1 MCFLV
6 DSVMVTN
13 FQCRFQQA
21 ASLPVLFTVT
31 NYFIGAQ
38 HQAILSYLNHM
49 YFDQMLLS
57 FPIGLQLITILVVN

>member
-21 ASLPVLFTVT
+21 ASLPALFTVT
-31 NYFIGAQ
+31 DYFIGVQ

-49 YFDQMLLS
+49 CFDQMLLS
-57 FPIGLQLITILVVN
+57 FPIGLQLMTILVVN